1 MATESAG
8 VETNHAARVSL
19 ADGRSVDLSGKINSK
34 DEAKGSVLEE

>member
-1 MATESAG
+1 
-8 VETNHAARVSL
+8 L